1 MEVARLSD
9 RGQITL
15 PLSVRKKLKLKTGD
29 KVEFIEKEG
38 QFYLRNS
45 ALLALD
51 RVAKAFEGEAE
62 RAGFH
67 NVDDMMAYLRKVQH
81 AEAKN

>member
-9 RGQITL
+9 GGQLTL

-29 KVEFIEKEG
+29 KVEFIEKDG
-38 QFYLRNS
+38 QLYLQNS
-45 ALLALD
+45 ALRALD

-62 RAGFH
+62 KAGFH
-67 NVDDMMAYLRKVQH
+67 NVDDMMAYLREIH
-81 AEAKN
+81 RETEG